1 MRTRIES
8 IDLYMNDI
16 RKYPRITTD
25 EENRLAGIIANGT
38 PEERQAA
45 LDKLVCAN
53 LRLVVK
59 IAHDFKSY
67 GLGFADLVAEG
78 NLGLSRAAVKF
89 DPSKGAKFSCYA
101 AWWIKQAIRKALM
114 WQGRTVRVPG
124 GSAQKLQAITK
135 ARAAYMTEHGTEP
148 DIDTLADITGLTVRQ
163 IETLDRA
170 ATETFS
176 MDAPVSEDSATTFDQ
191 MLAETVEEDDRE
203 ERDRRSSALDK
214 ALAALSQLDR
224 FIITRLFGLDC
235 EAMDVRM
242 LSQETG
248 LSADSVQRHA
258 DAALVELRELMVM

>member
-25 EENRLAGIIANGT
+25 EENRLAAIIANGT

-45 LDKLVCAN
+45 KDKLVCAN

-124 GSAQKLQAITK
+124 GSAQKLLTLTK
-135 ARAAYMTEHGTEP
+135 ARTAYITEHGEAP
-148 DIDTLADITGLTVRQ
+148 DIDTLVELTGLTARQ
-163 IETLDRA
+163 IETLDKA
-170 ATETFS
+170 ATETYS
-176 MDAPVSEDSATTFDQ
+176 MDTPVSEDSATTFDQ
-191 MLAETVEEDDRE
+191 LLAETADDDDHE
-203 ERDRRSSALDK
+203 ERARRSYALDA
-214 ALAALSQLDR
+214 ALASLSQLDR
-224 FIITRLFGLDC
+224 LIITRMFGLDC
-235 EAMDVRM
+235 ATMDARM
-242 LSQETG
+242 LAQETG
-248 LSADSVQRHA
+248 LTADSVQQHA
-258 DAALVELRELMVM
+258 DAALAELRALMVI